1 MPRRLRPWKDSMS
14 PTRPMIVRVTPRLTN
29 ACPPVSST
37 RSVTWAI
44 CSSVA
49 PGAITTTMLSRLGAT
64 SGWPEPDIHHP
75 ISDCDVRDLRLD
87 PAPGHQLDD
96 QHGGQDQRPAEQHPR
111 TVADSPPSSTA
122 KSAAKTG
129 SMLMMIAVRVGGRCA
144 CAQVW
149 PSSEA
154 APANSAM

>member
-49 PGAITTTMLSRLGAT
+49 PGAITTTMVEARVRR
-64 SGWPEPDIHHP
+64 PDAGTDIQHP

-87 PAPGHQLDD
+87 LPARGTSSTISIAASTSAPPSSI
-96 QHGGQDQRPAEQHPR
+96 RS
-111 TVADSPPSSTA
+111 VADSPPSSTA

-129 SMLMMIAVRVGGRCA
+129 SMLMMIAVRVGGRWA

-149 PSSEA
+149 PSSAA
-154 APANSAM
+154 APATSAM